1 MPLRMQRWICPMK
14 WSRLQQGIAF
24 SILAPLLY
32 TLRSIAIKSA
42 PPLKAEQVVFL
53 RFVFDFLILAP
64 FFFTTRKKLSSQRL
78 PLYLMHALCVVLCA
92 WCSVY
97 GITHLLLVDALLLEN
112 TMGLFIP
119 VILWIWH
126 RQKISLPS
134 WLILFLGFS
143 SLFFLLK
150 PKLHILHIASFA
162 SLATGLLAAI
172 STVTI
177 NVLSKTESPSAM
189 VFYFNVLRGPIA
201 LALCAY
207 SWDGFPTLS
216 ISPTFW
222 LPLFMNSV
230 CGLLFQYAVIRAY
243 SLISPHI
250 VGSFAYFGILFSALF
265 GYVLWNEPLD
275 SIQIFGGM
283 MLIGSGLMIILENK
297 RSTIPKEL

>member
-1 MPLRMQRWICPMK
+1 MPLRMRHWIWLMT
-14 WSRLQQGIAF
+14 WSRQQQGIAF

-53 RFVFDFLILAP
+53 RFVFDFLILVP
-64 FFFTTRKKLSSQRL
+64 FFFTARKKLSSQRL
-78 PLYLMHALCVVLCA
+78 PLYFMRALCVVLCA

-126 RQKISLPS
+126 RQKISLAS

-143 SLFFLLK
+143 SLFFILK
-150 PKLHILHIASFA
+150 PKLNILHVAGFA
-162 SLATGLLAAI
+162 SLATGLLSAI
-172 STVTI
+172 STVAI
-177 NVLSKTESPSAM
+177 NTLSKTESPSTM
-189 VFYFNVLRGPIA
+189 FFYFNIFTGSIA
-201 LALCAY
+201 VALCAY
-207 SWDGFPTLS
+207 SWDGFPVLS

-222 LPLFMNSV
+222 LPLLMNSL
-230 CGLLFQYAVIRAY
+230 CGLLFQFTIIRAY

-283 MLIGSGLMIILENK
+283 ILIGSGLLIILENK
-297 RSTIPKEL
+297 RSTISEKL